1 MNISIRKT
9 ENTNKKLTNI
19 HNGLNENKK
28 YMEKLKEIKK
38 SKVKFKQIIISRYE
52 MGMFEKEELKKGEK
66 IGV

>member
-38 SKVKFKQIIISRYE
+38 SIVKF
-52 MGMFEKEELKKGEK
+52 
-66 IGV
+66 